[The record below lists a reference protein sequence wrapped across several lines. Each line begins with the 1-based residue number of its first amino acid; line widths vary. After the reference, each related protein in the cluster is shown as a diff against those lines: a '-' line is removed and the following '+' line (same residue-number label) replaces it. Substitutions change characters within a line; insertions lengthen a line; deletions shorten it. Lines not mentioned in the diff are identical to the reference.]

1 MVRYVSES
9 HLDKIFDLFFAERNN
24 EIRSILG
31 ESLFILSLQ
40 LNMRRYWLQSPRYDQ
55 LTEAVF
61 QQGDFSEICAKI
73 LAHICSLTS
82 ARVYIPGESHIVS

>member
-1 MVRYVSES
+1 LLKVLKSLKQGDDEPIATAKCLLLLLTKMVRYVSES

-61 QQGDFSEICAKI
+61 
-73 LAHICSLTS
+73 
-82 ARVYIPGESHIVS
+82 